1 LISPW
6 NGGFEDADGLK
17 ERISAL
23 ALNYGILLSTP
34 LKNCKKVK
42 AEDGRSDQVSSFLDP

>member
-23 ALNYGILLSTP
+23 ALITEFFYP
-34 LKNCKKVK
+34 L
-42 AEDGRSDQVSSFLDP
+42 R